1 MEREAVLRARPSRVS
16 TVLIVGGVAYCAL
29 VSALMLG
36 NATWAQ
42 AALLLVGLGWV
53 VQGLMLR
60 RARVSVRS
68 DALVVHSGY
77 RRAQPV
83 AWQDV
88 QGLRLDRPGGQRL
101 LRFHDASRHRP
112 VVLPE
117 LSLED
122 AAVVL
127 SAYEQHHPRD
137 ER

>member
-1 MEREAVLRARPSRVS
+1 MVLRARPSRAN

-29 VSALMLG
+29 MGIWMLSQG
-36 NATWAQ
+36 TWAPT
-42 AALLLVGLGWV
+42 ALLLVGLGWIARGV
-53 VQGLMLR
+53 MLR

-77 RRAQPV
+77 RRARAV